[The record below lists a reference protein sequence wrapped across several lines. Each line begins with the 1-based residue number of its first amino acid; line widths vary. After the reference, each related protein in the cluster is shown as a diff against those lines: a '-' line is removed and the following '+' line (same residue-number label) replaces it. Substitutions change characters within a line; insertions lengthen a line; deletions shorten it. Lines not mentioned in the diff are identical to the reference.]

1 MITGTSGPIKVILI
15 GPFLWITDLYHAG
28 FKASCLMHKLAIHS
42 GFTPM
47 KLHRVTTSL
56 VAAWFLC
63 SLLSPCPEAVAG
75 EPMDIGSRRELFVD
89 KHLIDRLT
97 GARLELHHP
106 QPAGVA
112 LKLDKPWEGGF
123 SLYGSVLKDDIS
135 IECTTG
141 AFRIQSIVAT
151 TTTCATRRAKTECI
165 GRDQTSAST
174 RSMVN

>member
-1 MITGTSGPIKVILI
+1 
-15 GPFLWITDLYHAG
+15 
-28 FKASCLMHKLAIHS
+28 
-42 GFTPM
+42 M

-97 GARLELHHP
+97 GARLELHHL

-112 LKLDKPWEGGF
+112 LKLDKTWEGGF
-123 SLYGSVLKDDIS
+123 SLYGSVLKDGNKYRM
-135 IECTTG
+135 CT
-141 AFRIQSIVAT
+141 SIVAT
-151 TTTCATRRAKTECI
+151 TTTCATRKARTECI
-165 GRDQTSAST
+165 GQDQTSANTS
-174 RSMVN
+174 SMAN